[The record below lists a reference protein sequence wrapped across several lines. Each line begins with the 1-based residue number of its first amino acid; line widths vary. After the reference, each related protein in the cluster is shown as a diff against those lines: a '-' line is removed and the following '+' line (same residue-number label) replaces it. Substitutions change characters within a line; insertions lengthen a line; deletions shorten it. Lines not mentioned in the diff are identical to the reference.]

1 MAFQFTDANFQESA
15 LSNKGVTVV
24 DFGAEW
30 CGPCRIIAPIIE
42 ELATEYGDT
51 ALIGKMDVDDNP
63 EISTKYGIRNIPTL
77 LFLRDGEVIDKHIGL
92 MTKQGLK
99 NKLDAAMGVNF

>member
-1 MAFQFTDANFQESA
+1 MAFQFTDANFKESA
-15 LSNKGVTVV
+15 LNNKGVTVV

-42 ELATEYGDT
+42 QLATEYGDT

-63 EISTKYGIRNIPTL
+63 EISTKYGIRSIPTL
-77 LFLRDGEVIDKHIGL
+77 MIFKGGQKV
-92 MTKQGLK
+92 
-99 NKLDAAMGVNF
+99 